1 MIIYFAQDFMDSSR
15 AVSFIIYLHNF
26 QDTPSVQSLC
36 LDNTKTRERLVIKR
50 TDKQYQY
57 ATIQYVTFA
66 RYPMQAKPEHWV
78 EEMSKDLD
86 PEYESRII
94 IVEI

>member
-1 MIIYFAQDFMDSSR
+1 MDSSR

-26 QDTPSVQSLC
+26 PDAPTVQSLC
-36 LDNTKTRERLVIKR
+36 LDNTKTKERLVMKR

-57 ATIQYVTFA
+57 ATIQYVTIA
-66 RYPMQAKPEHWV
+66 RHPMQANEHWV
-78 EEMSKDLD
+78 AEMSKDLD

>member
-1 MIIYFAQDFMDSSR
+1 MDSSR
-15 AVSFIIYLHNF
+15 AASFIIYLHNF
-26 QDTPSVQSLC
+26 RDAPSVQSLC
-36 LDNTKTRERLVIKR
+36 LDNTKTRERLMIKR

-57 ATIQYVTFA
+57 ATIQYVTIA
-66 RYPMQAKPEHWV
+66 RYPMQANEQWV